1 MRFGLDVPV
10 DGPFAD
16 PGLLAELAIEAE
28 EVGWDGF
35 FVQEVPVLDPWV
47 TLAAIAVG
55 TSRIRIGA
63 MMTPV
68 ARRRPWN
75 LAREV
80 ATLDRLSYG
89 RVVFGAALGNE
100 PGEFDAVGEDPDPKV
115 RAQKLDEGL
124 AILDQLWRGEPVDF
138 EGTYH
143 RYHLGPAPLRPVQQ
157 PRVPIWTAAGW
168 PRRRPLLRAA
178 RWDGVY
184 LMTVNQQTR
193 ELLTPADVREVAA
206 VIHQHRQSKRP
217 LDIALNGEVPP
228 GADSK
233 DYIREFEDAGA
244 TWWIWVGLG
253 LGLGP
258 TTPEDY
264 RQRIHKGPPIAE

>member
-10 DGPFAD
+10 DGSFAD
-16 PGLLAELAIEAE
+16 PGLLVELAVEAE

-55 TSRIRIGA
+55 TSRMRIGA

-80 ATLDRLSYG
+80 ATLDQLSGG
-89 RVVFGAALGNE
+89 RVVFGAALGHE
-100 PGEFDAVGEDPDPKV
+100 PGEFEAIGEDPDPIV

-124 AILDQLWRGEPVDF
+124 AILDRLWRGEPVEFD
-138 EGTYH
+138 GTYH
-143 RYHLGPAPLRPVQQ
+143 HYHLEPASIRPVQQ

-184 LMTVNQQTR
+184 LMTVNQDTG
-193 ELLTPADVREVAA
+193 ELLTPGEVSA
-206 VIHQHRQSKRP
+206 VATVIRKHRPPDRP
-217 LDIALNGEVPP
+217 FDIALNGEVPP
-228 GADSK
+228 GVDSK

-244 TWWIWVGLG
+244 TWWVWVGR
-253 LGLGP
+253 GP
-258 TTPEDY
+258 TPPEDY
-264 RQRIHKGPPIAE
+264 RQRIRK